1 MKMSV
6 VVILKKTDQGVLKK
20 AKVKGDNKVSFFRY
34 EANQSMF
41 LMTVE
46 LCIAK
51 SNCLKLVTLI

>member
-6 VVILKKTDQGVLKK
+6 AALLKKTDQVVLKK

-34 EANQSMF
+34 EAKQSMF

-46 LCIAK
+46 LYIAK
-51 SNCLKLVTLI
+51 SNY